1 MVNQYGGEKFEKSL
15 NLAQNLYTEIFEGA
29 DRDLA
34 ISNFLLK
41 NRRVG
46 LWNYPNVI

>member
-1 MVNQYGGEKFEKSL
+1 MTVPIWRLEKKLKFLSKLEYTGVFEV
-15 NLAQNLYTEIFEGA
+15 A
-29 DRDLA
+29 DHDLA